1 MTGLLPPGWRLAS
14 VAFGPRGFEL
24 RLDGPLSTVGII
36 CELRELS
43 RAWWGALGRA
53 WLVERGE
60 TLVEHVPSPREH
72 VHARAERSKRSTC
85 FGCALDRLDSDDHA
99 PRVVVE
105 RALGMT
111 AASTSSVAFAR
122 GTGRSAHSSMKWSSS
137 ALRSEGKAARDEQ
150 AGARAAARL
159 L

>member
-111 AASTSSVAFAR
+111 SREHIVRSLCAR
-122 GTGRSAHSSMKWSSS
+122 HRPLG
-137 ALRSEGKAARDEQ
+137 ALVDEVVLE
-150 AGARAAARL
+150 RAAKRGKGSSR
-159 L
+159 